1 MATVINQN
9 QGDTQRLPEKLYDV
23 FPSEL
28 LFALE
33 TVLSKMPVDEIRLR
47 TDRRV
52 WITSGEK
59 NVPLELTLGRAQ
71 IDSIVDV
78 LCDGSLYAHADTVRR
93 GYIRMDGGIR
103 VGIVGRAAVENG
115 GIIGVY
121 DVSALCFRLPR
132 RVYRV
137 GSPICKLVRSIG
149 AEGGVLVYSR
159 PGQGKTT
166 LLRSVCYSL
175 ASGEPPMRI
184 AIVDTRGELGFSLEG
199 NELGIDLL
207 TDYPR
212 HTGLEIAARTM
223 NAQLAVCDEIG
234 GDEEVDT
241 IIGLLN
247 CGVPLLAT
255 AHASSIRMLLRRD
268 GFVRLHRARVF
279 GAYVGIS
286 RQGNEKDYTYVI
298 TSWEEANEYFKD
310 NRSVDDSL

>member
-1 MATVINQN
+1 
-9 QGDTQRLPEKLYDV
+9 
-23 FPSEL
+23 
-28 LFALE
+28 
-33 TVLSKMPVDEIRLR
+33 
-47 TDRRV
+47 
-52 WITSGEK
+52 
-59 NVPLELTLGRAQ
+59 
-71 IDSIVDV
+71 
-78 LCDGSLYAHADTVRR
+78 
-93 GYIRMDGGIR
+93 
-103 VGIVGRAAVENG
+103 
-115 GIIGVY
+115 
-121 DVSALCFRLPR
+121 
-132 RVYRV
+132 
-137 GSPICKLVRSIG
+137 
-149 AEGGVLVYSR
+149 
-159 PGQGKTT
+159 
-166 LLRSVCYSL
+166 
-175 ASGEPPMRI
+175 MRI